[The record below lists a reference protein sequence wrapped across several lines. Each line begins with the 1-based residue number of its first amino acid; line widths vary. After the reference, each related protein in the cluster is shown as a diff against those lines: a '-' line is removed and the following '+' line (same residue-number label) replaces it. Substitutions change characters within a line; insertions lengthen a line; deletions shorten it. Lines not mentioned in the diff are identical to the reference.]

1 MKTRRCYIYTRV
13 STSMQ
18 VDGYSLDAQ
27 KDKLKKYAEF
37 QDMVVAGEYSDEG
50 KSGKNIEGR
59 PQFLQMLK
67 DIESGKDKVE
77 FVLVFKL
84 SRFGR
89 NAADVLSSLQ
99 RMQDFGVNLICVE
112 DGIDSSK
119 DSGKLM
125 ISVLSAVAEIERENI
140 LVQTMEGRRQKARE
154 GKWNGGFA
162 PYGYKLVDG
171 YLYIADDEVD
181 VIRIIFDKYVN
192 TTMGA
197 SAVATYLNEHGYVK
211 KKRQNNTLD
220 MFSAHFIKSILDNP
234 VYCGKLAYGRRKNE
248 KIAGTRNQYHIV
260 KQDDYPV
267 YDGVHEAIVSEEVWQ
282 MAQRKRQETGVKSE
296 KIYNQEHENILSS
309 ILRCPVCG
317 AAMYGNVN
325 RKKKKDGTLYKDYY
339 YYHCKHRTTVNG
351 HKCGY
356 RRQWK
361 QEMVDAAVE
370 EVIRKLVTNPKF
382 EQAIRQKIG
391 SRIDT
396 EELETELEQLRKKL
410 HQLNGAKAKLGQQMD
425 SLDVTDKHY
434 DRKYQ
439 DMEERL
445 YKLYDDID
453 SVEEEIE
460 EVETR
465 IYNVRQQK
473 ISGDNIYQFLLYFD
487 KLYDKF
493 TDAEKKE
500 FLNSFIERVDIY
512 EQEQPDGRFLK
523 HIKFRFP
530 VYFNGKEIEEMSW
543 DNETTVETC
552 RVVGYNKAIYGKKR
566 LAMEKIKEQI
576 ERLLPQ
582 MTRII
587 VSNRLDKTYQY
598 RKVEVTWTTVRG
610 KELCQIA
617 AYTEKQVFQE
627 NVDVEELADKLLV
640 HFPEHLCQMNIFTE
654 EKEYSFKMTKKGKLL
669 TNATR
674 LPAKQS
680 GTSKLA
686 KTSGSDV
693 ADLADKMNSRRGE
706 HNRKKNYILQEGMTV
721 PPLVDMGIFTKEGKV
736 VRSMYDKYKQINRFV
751 ELVDDVLKNE
761 TKDEIYILDFG
772 CGKSY
777 LTFVLYYYI
786 VEIRKK
792 KAEIIGLDLKADV
805 IKHCNETAEKYGYD
819 HLHFELG
826 DINGYKTKMPV
837 DMVVTLHACDTAT
850 DYALFNAVQWNAKYI
865 LSVPCCQHEVNGQI
879 ESELLAPMM
888 EYGII
893 KERMAALATDAI
905 RANMLTYRGYKTQIL
920 EFVDFAHSPKN
931 LLIRAV
937 KSAIPKEKRERSLQ
951 EVERMCE
958 EMHIVPS
965 IYNLLK

>member
-1 MKTRRCYIYTRV
+1 MKTRKCYIYTRV

-37 QDMVVAGEYSDEG
+37 QDMIVAGEYSDEG

-59 PQFLQMLK
+59 PKFLQMLK

-162 PYGYKLVDG
+162 PYGYKLENG
-171 YLYIADDEVD
+171 ELLIAEDEAE
-181 VIRIIFDKYVN
+181 VIRIIYDKYVN

-197 SAVATYLNEHGYVK
+197 SAVANYLNEHGYVK

-220 MFSAHFIKSILDNP
+220 MFSAHFIKLVLDNP

-267 YDGVHEAIVSEEVWQ
+267 YDGVHEAIVSEEMWQ

-361 QEMVDAAVE
+361 QGMVDAAVE

-410 HQLNGAKAKLGQQMD
+410 RQLNGAKTKLGQQMD

-500 FLNSFIERVDIY
+500 FINSFIERVDIY
-512 EQEQPDGRFLK
+512 EQEQLDGRFLK

-543 DNETTVETC
+543 DNETTVE
-552 RVVGYNKAIYGKKR
+552 
-566 LAMEKIKEQI
+566 
-576 ERLLPQ
+576 
-582 MTRII
+582 
-587 VSNRLDKTYQY
+587 
-598 RKVEVTWTTVRG
+598 
-610 KELCQIA
+610 
-617 AYTEKQVFQE
+617 
-627 NVDVEELADKLLV
+627 
-640 HFPEHLCQMNIFTE
+640 
-654 EKEYSFKMTKKGKLL
+654 
-669 TNATR
+669 
-674 LPAKQS
+674 
-680 GTSKLA
+680 
-686 KTSGSDV
+686 
-693 ADLADKMNSRRGE
+693 
-706 HNRKKNYILQEGMTV
+706 
-721 PPLVDMGIFTKEGKV
+721 
-736 VRSMYDKYKQINRFV
+736 
-751 ELVDDVLKNE
+751 
-761 TKDEIYILDFG
+761 
-772 CGKSY
+772 
-777 LTFVLYYYI
+777 
-786 VEIRKK
+786 
-792 KAEIIGLDLKADV
+792 
-805 IKHCNETAEKYGYD
+805 
-819 HLHFELG
+819 
-826 DINGYKTKMPV
+826 
-837 DMVVTLHACDTAT
+837 VVTCL
-850 DYALFNAVQWNAKYI
+850 Q
-865 LSVPCCQHEVNGQI
+865 
-879 ESELLAPMM
+879 
-888 EYGII
+888 
-893 KERMAALATDAI
+893 R
-905 RANMLTYRGYKTQIL
+905 
-920 EFVDFAHSPKN
+920 
-931 LLIRAV
+931 V
-937 KSAIPKEKRERSLQ
+937 K
-951 EVERMCE
+951 
-958 EMHIVPS
+958 
-965 IYNLLK
+965 

>member
-59 PQFLQMLK
+59 PQFMQMLK

-162 PYGYKLVDG
+162 PYGYKLENG
-171 YLYIADDEVD
+171 YLYIAEDEAE
-181 VIRIIFDKYVN
+181 VIRIIYDKYVN

-197 SAVATYLNEHGYVK
+197 SAVANYLNEHGYVK

-220 MFSAHFIKSILDNP
+220 MFSAHFIKLVLDNP

-260 KQDDYPV
+260 KQDEYPV
-267 YDGVHEAIVSEEVWQ
+267 YEGVHEAIIPEEVWQ

-356 RRQWK
+356 KRQWK
-361 QEMVDAAVE
+361 QEKVDAAVE

-396 EELETELEQLRKKL
+396 DELETELEQLRKKL
-410 HQLNGAKAKLGQQMD
+410 RQLNGAKSKLGQQMD

-460 EVETR
+460 EVEIR
-465 IYNVRQQK
+465 IYNVKQQK

-493 TDAEKKE
+493 SDAEKKE

-543 DNETTVETC
+543 DNETTVE
-552 RVVGYNKAIYGKKR
+552 
-566 LAMEKIKEQI
+566 
-576 ERLLPQ
+576 
-582 MTRII
+582 
-587 VSNRLDKTYQY
+587 S
-598 RKVEVTWTTVRG
+598 
-610 KELCQIA
+610 IA
-617 AYTEKQVFQE
+617 
-627 NVDVEELADKLLV
+627 L
-640 HFPEHLCQMNIFTE
+640 
-654 EKEYSFKMTKKGKLL
+654 
-669 TNATR
+669 
-674 LPAKQS
+674 
-680 GTSKLA
+680 
-686 KTSGSDV
+686 
-693 ADLADKMNSRRGE
+693 
-706 HNRKKNYILQEGMTV
+706 
-721 PPLVDMGIFTKEGKV
+721 
-736 VRSMYDKYKQINRFV
+736 
-751 ELVDDVLKNE
+751 
-761 TKDEIYILDFG
+761 
-772 CGKSY
+772 
-777 LTFVLYYYI
+777 
-786 VEIRKK
+786 IRKK
-792 KAEIIGLDLKADV
+792 AYTHK
-805 IKHCNETAEKYGYD
+805 
-819 HLHFELG
+819 
-826 DINGYKTKMPV
+826 
-837 DMVVTLHACDTAT
+837 
-850 DYALFNAVQWNAKYI
+850 
-865 LSVPCCQHEVNGQI
+865 
-879 ESELLAPMM
+879 
-888 EYGII
+888 
-893 KERMAALATDAI
+893 
-905 RANMLTYRGYKTQIL
+905 
-920 EFVDFAHSPKN
+920 
-931 LLIRAV
+931 
-937 KSAIPKEKRERSLQ
+937 
-951 EVERMCE
+951 
-958 EMHIVPS
+958 
-965 IYNLLK
+965 